1 MVTRSDFNKYILP
14 VYNPAGFIPKKA
26 KGSYLWD
33 QNGKK
38 FIDFA
43 TGIAVSNLG
52 HCHPRLIKAL
62 NDQSKSI
69 WHLSNV
75 LVNQP
80 ALKLA
85 KLLCQKTF
93 AEKVFF
99 TNSGAEAVEAAIKT
113 ARKYST
119 SNFSKSKNEIIA
131 FNDAF
136 HGRTMMAIALNGSKR
151 MTDGFGPM
159 PKSIKHHEFN
169 KIDGLESKFSNNTS
183 AVILELVQGE
193 AGIIPAK
200 KKFVSAIVKLCK
212 KNNALLII
220 DEVQPD
226 ILCSAK
232 GMGNGIPIGAM
243 LTTDKVAQNMIV
255 GMHGSTYGGNP
266 LACAVSKEVFEI
278 ISKQSFLK
286 DVLKKEKLFLSLLN
300 EMNEKVA
307 VFSEI
312 RSSGLW
318 FGLKI
323 DDTSKLTLANLMQA
337 SYKEGLMILKA
348 NNNTVRLAPSLNIS
362 KDDIE
367 RGVKK
372 LEKAILSL
380 V

>member
-1 MVTRSDFNKYILP
+1 M
-14 VYNPAGFIPKKA
+14 
-26 KGSYLWD
+26 WD

-62 NDQSKSI
+62 NEQSKSI

-113 ARKYST
+113 ARKFST

-131 FNDAF
+131 FDDAF

-159 PKSIKHHEFN
+159 PKSIRHHEFN
-169 KIDGLESKFSNNTS
+169 KIDGLGSKFSTNTS

-200 KKFVSAIVKLCK
+200 KNFVNAIVKLCK

-220 DEVQPD
+220 DEVQSGVGRTGSLFTYEQYGIKPD

-243 LTTDKVAQNMIV
+243 LTTNKVAQNMVV

-278 ISKQSFLK
+278 ISKKTFLK
-286 DVLKKEKLFLSLLN
+286 NVLKKERIFLSLLN
-300 EMNEKVA
+300 EINKKLG
-307 VFSEI
+307 VFSAI

-323 DDTSKLTLANLMQA
+323 NETSKLTLASLMQA
-337 SYKEGLMILKA
+337 SYEEGLMILKA

-362 KDDIE
+362 KNDIE

-372 LEKAILSL
+372 LEKAILRI

>member
-1 MVTRSDFNKYILP
+1 
-14 VYNPAGFIPKKA
+14 
-26 KGSYLWD
+26 
-33 QNGKK
+33 
-38 FIDFA
+38 
-43 TGIAVSNLG
+43 
-52 HCHPRLIKAL
+52 
-62 NDQSKSI
+62 
-69 WHLSNV
+69 
-75 LVNQP
+75 
-80 ALKLA
+80 
-85 KLLCQKTF
+85 
-93 AEKVFF
+93 
-99 TNSGAEAVEAAIKT
+99 
-113 ARKYST
+113 
-119 SNFSKSKNEIIA
+119 
-131 FNDAF
+131 
-136 HGRTMMAIALNGSKR
+136 MMAIALNGSKR

-169 KIDGLESKFSNNTS
+169 KIDGLEAKFSNNTS

-200 KKFVSAIVKLCK
+200 KKFVNAIVKLCQK
-212 KNNALLII
+212 SNALLII
-220 DEVQPD
+220 DEVQSGVGRTGSLFAYEQYGIKPD

-243 LTTDKVAQNMIV
+243 LTTDKVAQNMNV

-278 ISKQSFLK
+278 ISKKSFLK

-300 EMNEKVA
+300 EMNKKVA

-348 NNNTVRLAPSLNIS
+348 NNNTVRLAPSLNIL